1 MRRSVIWLAAAA
13 TSCVVIALLV
23 ALGAGLH
30 RVTTDEATV
39 AASVAAQDLASVVG
53 SATSSAQIRNA
64 LATYEQGLSG
74 VRVQLVR
81 GRGGAVQGPA
91 AARARQRADT
101 RAVALAR
108 TQGRTAV
115 LDVEDGREL
124 VVPVFRL
131 QGPPDVLQVLVT
143 NARLHHGLA
152 RSYVVLALLGVMLV
166 VLATLAADRLGR
178 YFVRPVGHLAV
189 TARALADGQ
198 LDERVRPSGPPEVVA
213 VGIALN
219 QLAGRISELLERER
233 ERAGTIAHRLRT
245 PLTALRLSADSLSD
259 DEERARVTGLMTE
272 LERTVDAVI
281 REARSPEA
289 PSDRRCDAVAV
300 VTERAEFWNMLA
312 VEEQRRMDV
321 DLGAGPL
328 EVAAPA
334 EELAEALDAL
344 LGNVF
349 AHTADGT
356 ALRVGVARRPGGG
369 ARILIA
375 DDGPGISSP
384 ELALARGL
392 SGAGSTGLGLD
403 IAARTAKA
411 SGGELT
417 INSRDGAGTEVELDL
432 PAPAVRPDLS
442 RA

>member
-13 TSCVVIALLV
+13 TSCVVVALLV

-39 AASVAAQDLASVVG
+39 AASVAAQDLATVVG
-53 SATSSAQIRNA
+53 SATSPAQIRNA
-64 LATYEQGLSG
+64 LATYEQGVGG

-81 GRGGAVQGPA
+81 GRGGTVPGPA
-91 AARARQRADT
+91 AARARQP
-101 RAVALAR
+101 AVTQAVTLAR

-115 LDVEDGREL
+115 LDVDDGREL
-124 VVPVFRL
+124 VVPVFRTG
-131 QGPPDVLQVLVT
+131 GPPDVLQVLVT
-143 NARLHHGLA
+143 NDRLHRGLA
-152 RSYVVLALLGVMLV
+152 RSYVVLALLGAMLV
-166 VLATLAADRLGR
+166 ALATLAADRLGR
-178 YFVRPVGHLAV
+178 YFVRPVGELAV
-189 TARALADGQ
+189 TAQELADGH
-198 LDERVRPSGPPEVVA
+198 LDQRVRPSGPPEIVA

-233 ERAGTIAHRLRT
+233 ERAGNIAHRLRT
-245 PLTALRLSADSLSD
+245 PLTALRLSADSLAD
-259 DEERARVTGLMTE
+259 DEERTRVTGLMTE

-289 PSDRRCDAVAV
+289 PADRRCDAVAV
-300 VTERAEFWNMLA
+300 VTERAEFWNILA

-349 AHTADGT
+349 AHTTDGT
-356 ALRVGVARRPGGG
+356 ALRVCVTRRPGGG
-369 ARILIA
+369 ARILVA

-384 ELALARGL
+384 EQALARGL

-403 IAARTAKA
+403 IAQRTARA

-417 INSRDGAGTEVELDL
+417 INSGDGHGTEVELDL
-432 PAPAVRPDLS
+432 PAPSDRPDFS